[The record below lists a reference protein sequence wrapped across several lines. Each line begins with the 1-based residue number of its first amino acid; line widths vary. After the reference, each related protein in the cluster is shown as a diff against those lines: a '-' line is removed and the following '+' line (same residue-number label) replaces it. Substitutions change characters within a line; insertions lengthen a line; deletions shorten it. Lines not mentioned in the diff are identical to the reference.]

1 MIFAIPYQNERIA
14 GHFTKAEQFLFTD
27 QNTSELKENPA
38 LRGEGCGGKKSLL
51 ALLKSQHTDVVLI
64 RNIGEKMLANLLKA
78 NIRVFRTNGRIS
90 LETVNL
96 SNLTELTKPS
106 QGRPCKNTKQG
117 CCSKNKTASI
127 QPTILNS
134 PTALVRKFTI
144 FGVK

>member
-38 LRGEGCGGKKSLL
+38 LKGRGCGGKKSLL
-51 ALLKSQHTDVVLI
+51 ALLKSQYTDVVLI

-90 LETVNL
+90 LEAINL
-96 SNLTELTKPS
+96 SSLTELTKPS
-106 QGRPCKNTKQG
+106 QGRACKNTKQG
-117 CCSKNKTASI
+117 CCSKIKTASI
-127 QPTILNS
+127 QPMILNS
-134 PTALVRKFTI
+134 TPSSIGKFTI